1 MAGCYAV
8 GPGHRRPGDAI
19 DANHASPYPTD
30 LPLSPWIA
38 RHAALV
44 PPGAEVLDLAC
55 GRGRH
60 ARWFAVRGHPVVAAD
75 RDDAALALLRGQPR
89 IELLRADLEQGPWP
103 LAGRRFGA
111 IVVVNYLHRPTFDLL
126 LSALTDV
133 GVLLYETFAAGNER
147 FGRPANP
154 EFLLA
159 AGELL
164 DRCAGRLRV
173 VAFEQG
179 RVDDT
184 GRSAVVQRIAA
195 VGRSYPWPPP
205 LGSAGTP
212 GAGAVVPGRI
222 G

>member
-1 MAGCYAV
+1 MHP
-8 GPGHRRPGDAI
+8 GPRRPGDAI
-19 DANHASPYPTD
+19 DANHACPHPTD
-30 LPLSPWIA
+30 LPPSPWIS

-44 PPGAEVLDLAC
+44 LPGAEVLDLAC

-60 ARWFAVRGHPVVAAD
+60 ARAFAARGHPVVAVD
-75 RDDAALALLRGQPR
+75 RDDAALATLSGQPR
-89 IELLRADLEQGPWP
+89 IELLCADLEGGPWP

-126 LSALTDV
+126 LAALADD

-147 FGRPANP
+147 YGRPANP
-154 EFLLA
+154 AFLLA
-159 AGELL
+159 EGELL

-184 GRSAVVQRIAA
+184 GRSSVTQRIAA
-195 VGRSYPWPPP
+195 VAPSYPWPPP
-205 LGSAGTP
+205 LGGAGMPGP
-212 GAGAVVPGRI
+212 GAAAPGRI